1 MALKKQQFSDDEIVI
16 FDDAMIYKRGDFW
29 HFRMWLNGEGK
40 YARKSLRTRSRSTAM
55 EKGKAAYLEIYSNQQ
70 AGKTYFSITTKEGV
84 EKYLKHRARDVESGL
99 IVPGRHSTIS
109 THLHHWLAFIGK
121 DTKLKELERSD
132 CEDYFNERAKSSK
145 RVPIKQ
151 VTVQNEQSSINAMMK
166 WLFKNNE
173 THIDAFDFKRLPR
186 VDHRTDDLRRST
198 PERYEF
204 ERLLQV
210 MGEYCLRR
218 KNGLDRD
225 EWIVRQL
232 VRHYVIIAAATGLR
246 TGEQR
251 QLRWKDIDY
260 LHVMTENRD
269 YFYLATIT
277 VRGATSKVRTTRR
290 FQCRAGDDFNRLR
303 RLLKPA
309 NQDALIFS
317 VDGATMLSNRTIL
330 YHFHRMV
337 KLCKFDGYDERDIV
351 PYSLRHYFITQ
362 KIMSGLSYRQ
372 IADMCGT
379 SVAQIEKTY
388 YHVNEDIMMTN
399 ALADYRFDSN
409 GLIEPFTSE

>member
-1 MALKKQQFSDDEIVI
+1 MALKKQQFSDDEIAI
-16 FDDAMIYKRGDFW
+16 FDDAMIYKRGELW

-40 YARKSLRTRSRSTAM
+40 YARKSLRTRSRSTAIDR
-55 EKGKAAYLEIYSNQQ
+55 GKAAYLEIYSNQQ
-70 AGKTYFSITTKEGV
+70 AGKTYFSISAKEGV
-84 EKYLKHRARDVESGL
+84 TKYLKHRAKDVESGL

-132 CEDYFNERAKSSK
+132 CEDYFSERAKSS
-145 RVPIKQ
+145 RRAPIKQ

-166 WLFKNNE
+166 WLFRNNE
-173 THIDAFDFKRLPR
+173 THIDGFDFKRLPR
-186 VDHRTDDLRRST
+186 VDHRNEELRRST
-198 PERYEF
+198 PERHEF
-204 ERLLQV
+204 ERLLDV
-210 MGEYCLRR
+210 MRSYCLRR
-218 KNGLDRD
+218 RNGLDRE

-251 QLRWKDIDY
+251 QLRWKDVELIN
-260 LHVMTENRD
+260 LLTETHD
-269 YFYLATIT
+269 YFHLATIT

-290 FQCRAGDDFNRLR
+290 FQCRAGDDFVRLR
-303 RLLKPA
+303 RLLKPV

-317 VDGATMLSNRTIL
+317 IDGATMLSNRTIL

-337 KLCKFDGYDERDIV
+337 QLCKFEGGDERNIV
-351 PYSLRHYFITQ
+351 PYSLRHYFVTQ

-379 SVAQIEKTY
+379 SIAQIEKTY
-388 YHVNEDIMMTN
+388 YHVNDDIMQTN
-399 ALADYRFDSN
+399 ALADYTYDAR
-409 GLIEPFTSE
+409 GLIQTRSE